1 MSGARSG
8 NGLRRAGLRVAIG
21 VMAGATAVGA
31 VVPAAFAAAPAP
43 APLRAAA
50 LPAAPATSGWDK
62 ELQDALDDTVA
73 NRGSSAALAS
83 VRVDGRTAWKGSAG
97 VSDLASGAPVDAD
110 GAFRIG
116 SVTKTFVSTVV
127 LQLVAEHKVRLDDPI
142 EHYLPGVVPNGQH
155 ITVRQLLNHTSGI
168 YNYTEDPQF
177 ELKTDADLQQW
188 LRTGRWK
195 TYRPRELVDIAT
207 AHAPGFAPGTE
218 WSYSNTNYVLAGMLI
233 QQVTGRSWADQVE
246 RRIIRPLGL
255 RHTFMPT
262 DSAAIPGPNAHG
274 YLKMPSGPVDIT
286 LFNPSVASS
295 AGAGISTTADLTR
308 FNAAL
313 LGGRLLRPAELVEM
327 KTTVPAGPGLDYGLG
342 LMKLQGTCGD
352 LWGHNGSTPGFL
364 TFVLGDAEG
373 HRQVALSRNPYDPAY
388 AGPSAQAVNRLLNSG
403 GCGTTASA
411 AAAEAAASAAA
422 AVAAPG
428 AFLRF

>member
-1 MSGARSG
+1 M
-8 NGLRRAGLRVAIG
+8 VIG
-21 VMAGATAVGA
+21 VLAGATAIG
-31 VVPAAFAAAPAP
+31 VVAPAAFAAGPALAPQ
-43 APLRAAA
+43 RAEVAA
-50 LPAAPATSGWDK
+50 LPAAPATSVWDK
-62 ELQDALDDTVA
+62 DLQGALNGAVA
-73 NRGSSAALAS
+73 NRGDSAVLAS
-83 VRVDGRTAWKGSAG
+83 VRVDGRTVWKGSGG

-127 LQLVAEHKVRLDDPI
+127 LQLVADHKVRLDDPI

-177 ELKTDADLQQW
+177 ELKTDADLRQW
-188 LRTGRWK
+188 LRSGRWK
-195 TYRPRELVDIAT
+195 TYQPRELVDIAT
-207 AHAPGFAPGTE
+207 AHAPGFEPGTK
-218 WSYSNTNYVLAGMLI
+218 WSYSNTNYILAGMLI

-255 RHTFMPT
+255 QHTFMPT
-262 DSAAIPGPNAHG
+262 TSAAIPGPNAHG

-313 LGGRLLRPAELVEM
+313 LGGRLLGPAELAEM
-327 KTTVPAGPGLDYGLG
+327 KTTVPAAPGLDYGLG

-373 HRQVALSRNPYDPAY
+373 HRQVAVSYNPYDPAY
-388 AGPSAQAVNRLLNSG
+388 AGPSGQAVNRLLNSG
-403 GCGTTASA
+403 GCGTTS
-411 AAAEAAASAAA
+411 AASAAA
-422 AVAAPG
+422 EPAAPG
-428 AFLRF
+428 TAQQPALADPGVFLRF